1 LIVNTV
7 KITCIIVVIAL
18 AVTLILAS
26 SLEPIFAQ
34 KKGKDTDNKEK
45 NVDKEKLTLEV
56 KIFLQDLERTGFL
69 RITALFNGEGI
80 TKDIPFSEIDPAQ
93 NTIKVDLKADKQNDI
108 VKASTGDEYLACV
121 YHVKDLLTEFNDFT
135 NFDCNEGDMESSSG
149 VTTVSLF
156 KPSSLVFKDSLAFHN
171 SQTTQVNQTGIN
183 SNKSTNNEKAIV
195 KIYSP
200 LSDAKDTKKLKIMV
214 MLKGQIQSAVIDDVQ
229 EELDKISGD
238 TITRTF
244 TFDRKT
250 DIGLIHLGDK
260 FLACVASDDLRPP
273 EGQECEKRVLKKFGK
288 PNDLY
293 AR

>member
-1 LIVNTV
+1 
-7 KITCIIVVIAL
+7 
-18 AVTLILAS
+18 
-26 SLEPIFAQ
+26 
-34 KKGKDTDNKEK
+34 
-45 NVDKEKLTLEV
+45 
-56 KIFLQDLERTGFL
+56 
-69 RITALFNGEGI
+69 
-80 TKDIPFSEIDPAQ
+80 
-93 NTIKVDLKADKQNDI
+93 
-108 VKASTGDEYLACV
+108 
-121 YHVKDLLTEFNDFT
+121 
-135 NFDCNEGDMESSSG
+135 
-149 VTTVSLF
+149 
-156 KPSSLVFKDSLAFHN
+156 
-171 SQTTQVNQTGIN
+171 
-183 SNKSTNNEKAIV
+183 
-195 KIYSP
+195 
-200 LSDAKDTKKLKIMV
+200 MV